1 MLPASD
7 FCLMH
12 LGADTSTVL
21 GWRREARAHP
31 ASKSTVLPCKGLNIR
46 IPIMIPMKGRGFMNQ
61 GSGLQL
67 MHSGAER
74 PHCIAAAVGFRARP
88 LCRRVRTFLPCLKA
102 QERLPSPQ
110 TFEVLGFR
118 VHHVDPAG

>member
-21 GWRREARAHP
+21 GWRREAGAHP
-31 ASKSTVLPCKGLNIR
+31 ASKSTVPPCKGLNIR
-46 IPIMIPMKGRGFMNQ
+46 IPITMKGRGFMNQ
-61 GSGLQL
+61 GPGLQL
-67 MHSGAER
+67 MHSGAAH

-88 LCRRVRTFLPCLKA
+88 LCRRVSTFLPCLNA
-102 QERLPSPQ
+102 QERLPKPQ
-110 TFEVLGFR
+110 TFEVLGFG
-118 VHHVDPAG
+118 VNHLDPAS